1 VPVETPDRQHYYNA
15 LVTAGNAQGVYYKE
29 HLVPFGEYVPFEN
42 WLRGLIGFF
51 DLPMSSM
58 ISGPANQGPPVR
70 SLREGIQ
77 QPRQII
83 PTHVLAHGRAAVCLQ
98 RVLQGVLLKVQTDA
112 SPPDPHHRTKT
123 PVPVLRAQFSSQ
135 GPPQKSLKGKITVK
149 IDGLG

>member
-1 VPVETPDRQHYYNA
+1 VPCCDTSGGARVPSA
-15 LVTAGNAQGVYYKE
+15 AQNTLDA
-29 HLVPFGEYVPFEN
+29 H
-42 WLRGLIGFF
+42 R
-51 DLPMSSM
+51 
-58 ISGPANQGPPVR
+58 GPANQGPPVR